1 MTLFTSP
8 HHLTGSMRSLAISK
22 LSQSTKGKGGGE
34 GETLKYE
41 KNNKVKTMKQTKHFL
56 IPATF
61 QLFELHLT
69 SFSIVFPLQV
79 EIFHTAQ

>member
-22 LSQSTKGKGGGE
+22 LSQSTKGKGGE
-34 GETLKYE
+34 GEKLKYE

-61 QLFELHLT
+61 QLFELHFT
-69 SFSIVFPLQV
+69 SFSIVFPLQA